1 MRMNDTEQMIAEIYF
16 GLKRDKENL
25 KRCIQDSQAKIAVIE
40 EMLTNLEITLNKSEC
55 YHHNE
60 CFEKEERVQN
70 NSPK

>member
-1 MRMNDTEQMIAEIYF
+1 MTDIEQMIAETYF
-16 GLKRDKENL
+16 GLRRDKESL

-40 EMLTNLEITLNKSEC
+40 EMLTSLEIILNKSEC

-60 CFEKEERVQN
+60 CFEKEERVQD

>member
-1 MRMNDTEQMIAEIYF
+1 MNDIEKRIAEIYF

-25 KRCIQDSQAKIAVIE
+25 KCCIQDSQAKIAVIE
-40 EMLTNLEITLNKSEC
+40 EMLTSLEITLNKSEC

-60 CFEKEERVQN
+60 CFEKEERVQD